1 MAEKREKLFDQFSPV
16 SPEEWRAKAEVDLK
30 GADFD
35 KKMIWRT
42 NEGFNVQPLY
52 RGVDIKDFK
61 TIDSLPG
68 EYPYV
73 RSTRTNN
80 VWLVRQDI
88 KVEDAKAANAKAL
101 DVLNKGVTALGFKL
115 CKGIEIDLDTLLDGI
130 YTDVVEINFTICP
143 SRAIELAKALVAY
156 LQKKG
161 TAEKFVGSIDYNPYK
176 KQLKAGKHLT
186 VIRMNV
192 DDFDEAAELLKIVE
206 PVKHLR
212 VLSVN
217 SEMLSNAGAFIYQ
230 ELGYALAWGNE
241 WMAQLTDK
249 GFSADEVAH
258 RIKFNMGVST
268 IYFME
273 IAKFRAARMLWA
285 QIVKQYN
292 PECDCACK
300 MVVNA
305 STARFTQTLFDS
317 HVNLLRSQTQAMSAA
332 LACVDEI
339 TVTPFDAPYSEGDD
353 FSERIARNQQILL
366 MEESHLDKVV
376 DPAGGSYYV
385 EELTMSLAQVAW
397 KLFLEVEDNGGFMAM
412 VANNE
417 IANAVN
423 ASAASR
429 FDKVAKRKEQ
439 LLGTNQFPNFTEVS
453 GDKRAMTCCCGC
465 HEAEEGVVTLNSKR
479 LASGFEELRQATEQ
493 AEHTPVVFM
502 LTIGNLA
509 MRLARAQFSD
519 NFFGCAGYKLIDN
532 NGFATVEEG
541 VEAAMAA
548 KADIV
553 VLCSSD
559 AEYPELI
566 PGTLKALDGRA
577 EFVLAGPETDEFK
590 EMGVTN
596 FINVRTNVLST
607 LKAFNAKLLK

>member
-35 KKMIWRT
+35 KKMVWRT

-61 TIDSLPG
+61 TIDSLPS

-73 RSTRTNN
+73 RGTRTNN
-80 VWLVRQDI
+80 EWLVRQDI
-88 KVEDAKAANAKAL
+88 KVTDPKAANAKAL
-101 DVLNKGVTALGFKL
+101 DILNKGVTALGFKL
-115 CKGIEIDLDTLLDGI
+115 CKDAEIDLDTLLDGI
-130 YTDVVEINFTICP
+130 YTDVVEINFSSCP
-143 SRAIELAKALVAY
+143 CKAIDLAKALVDY
-156 LQKKG
+156 LNKKG
-161 TAEKFVGSIDYNPYK
+161 TADKFKGSIDFNPFGR
-176 KQLKAGKHLT
+176 QLKAGKHLS
-186 VIRMNV
+186 
-192 DDFDEAAELLKIVE
+192 DEIADKAAELLKIVA
-206 PVKHLR
+206 PVKGLR

-217 SEMLSNAGAFIYQ
+217 SDMLCNAGAFIYQ

-241 WMAQLTDK
+241 WMAMLTDK
-249 GFSADEVAH
+249 GFTADEIAH

-285 QIVKQYN
+285 QIVNQYG

-305 STARFTQTLFDS
+305 STSRFTQTLFDS

-385 EELTMSLAQVAW
+385 EELTMSLAKVAW
-397 KLFLEVEDNGGFMAM
+397 QLFLDVEDKGGFMAL
-412 VANNE
+412 VKNNE
-417 IANAVN
+417 IAEAVN
-423 ASAASR
+423 ASAVNR

-453 GDKRAMTCCCGC
+453 GDKHALCCKCGC
-465 HEAEEGVVTLNSKR
+465 HEPEEGVVTLNDKR

-541 VEAAMAA
+541 VEAAVAA

-559 AEYPELI
+559 LEYPELI
-566 PGTLKALDGRA
+566 PGAIKALDGRA